1 MEAFDKSLSVQIIS
15 SKIPSTDPNFISNP
29 ISSGYFTYFKGKVL
43 DVSPQLVFG
52 ALTTQI
58 TFMPII
64 IMIMI
69 FTTMTMAS
77 TAVAIEK
84 ETKTLETLLTLP
96 VNRLTILIGKLSGS
110 LMVAILGTIT
120 YIIGFN
126 YYMNSL
132 TSGLG
137 GGQAQI
143 DLANFGISI
152 TLTGYLLLGV
162 IFFISILAALAL
174 AVSFSVFSEDVR
186 SAQTS
191 VSYIYVII
199 LIPTLLFMFMD
210 LSALPFPMQVVL
222 LIIPFTHT
230 MLATK
235 DIIIGNYSTVIFNI
249 LYLTIFSSTVLYIA
263 AKLFTTEK
271 VFTTKLTFRRR
282 RKGQKKF

>member
-1 MEAFDKSLSVQIIS
+1 
-15 SKIPSTDPNFISNP
+15 
-29 ISSGYFTYFKGKVL
+29 
-43 DVSPQLVFG
+43 
-52 ALTTQI
+52 
-58 TFMPII
+58 
-64 IMIMI
+64 
-69 FTTMTMAS
+69 
-77 TAVAIEK
+77 
-84 ETKTLETLLTLP
+84 
-96 VNRLTILIGKLSGS
+96 
-110 LMVAILGTIT
+110 
-120 YIIGFN
+120 
-126 YYMNSL
+126 MNSL

-249 LYLTIFSSTVLYIA
+249 LYLTIFSSVVLYIA

-282 RKGQKKF
+282 RKEQKNL